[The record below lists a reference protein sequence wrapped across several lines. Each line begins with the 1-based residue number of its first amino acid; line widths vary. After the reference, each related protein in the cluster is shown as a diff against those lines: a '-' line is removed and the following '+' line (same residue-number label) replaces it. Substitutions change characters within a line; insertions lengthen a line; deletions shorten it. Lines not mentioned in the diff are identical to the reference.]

1 MKIACTLALAT
12 LALAATTAL
21 AQQGV
26 SKTEIV
32 VGTIQDL
39 SGPLAGYGKQD
50 RNGMQLRVDEI
61 NEQGGVHGRKLKL
74 LIEDSGYDPKRAV
87 LAAQKLVNQ
96 DKIFIMVGHLGTAQ
110 NNAAMPV
117 QFEKNI
123 VNFMPI
129 TAAREMY
136 EPTNRLK
143 YALVSAYY
151 DQVRLALPKMVKEKN
166 VKKVCTIYQDDE
178 FGLEV
183 LRGADAGLKSISME
197 MTEKTSFK
205 RGSTDFSSQVAK
217 MKAADCEL
225 VVLGTIIRETIGT
238 IAESRK
244 TSFNPVFLGTQ
255 AAYTDLI
262 HKLGGKPMDGMYAT
276 MSVQNPYLDEASQP
290 IRFWANKYKTRF
302 NEDPTVFSVYGYTV
316 IDLFIQAAQ
325 KAGPNLST
333 DSFIKAMDTMVI
345 PPDMFGSAPSSYSA
359 TKRIGSNASRL
370 SQIQDGKWK
379 VISPYFGDDVVPAKK

>member
-74 LIEDSGYDPKRAV
+74 LTEDSGYDPKRAV

-166 VKKVCTIYQDDE
+166 VKKICTIYQDDE

-183 LRGADAGLKSISME
+183 LRGADAGLKSMSME

-217 MKAADCEL
+217 MKASACEL

-325 KAGPNLST
+325 KAGPSLST